1 MSKLRGWKFPVD
13 VDKATGKI
21 MTVEDND
28 NVKQSIK
35 LILKTHKGERKMR
48 SNFGTN
54 INSFLFQNIDLT
66 LINMMSKEIS
76 RSIDLWEEHLSSL
89 KVNVKQSGDNMSTLL
104 TEVDFVTD
112 ILPTEEKISNEYNLD
127 KLHA

>member
-54 INSFLFQNIDLT
+54 INSFLFQSIDLT
-66 LINMMSKEIS
+66 LINMMSKEIK